1 MNAQTVLLYGQ
12 SLLLSGVAADL
23 AEVPGLQVERAR
35 TWEEASHLLAERMPD
50 VLIFDLTGDCESHVL
65 PLLFKSPGMVMVG
78 LDTEHNQAVLL
89 SGRASQSLT
98 LDQIRHI
105 AAGERRGQG
114 EEKAGK
120 DETAE
125 LSVDHD
131 ARQGRVPQ

>member
-1 MNAQTVLLYGQ
+1 
-12 SLLLSGVAADL
+12 
-23 AEVPGLQVERAR
+23 VERAR

-50 VLIFDLTGDCESHVL
+50 VLIFDLAGDCESHVL
-65 PLLFKSPGMVMVG
+65 PLLFKSPDMVLVG

-114 EEKAGK
+114 DEAVGGAAGS
-120 DETAE
+120 ETSEAE
-125 LSVDHD
+125 S
-131 ARQGRVPQ
+131 